1 MCIRRRWKGIPVQE
15 GSAVYV
21 YGGAVVVVVV
31 VLSVWIYGAKSKITV
46 PAPYG

>member
-1 MCIRRRWKGIPVQE
+1 MYTAALEGEVQE
-15 GSAVYV
+15 GRAVYV
-21 YGGAVVVVVV
+21 YGGAVVVVVVV